1 MIGHTKRSTNKGT
14 SYSDSFLNI
23 CGFPQG
29 RVHFLLQTKL
39 LMRSAG
45 RASFTYHQINS
56 NQKTSFIQ
64 PFADIVALS
73 ECQATSHWGA
83 RARSYTG
90 IESVDVKAKVNW
102 LRSVWIHSIQSHF
115 HYVAY
120 PVFIDFVHGER
131 SNIVFS
137 ENHLLPLVYVPQA
150 NVCQA

>member
-1 MIGHTKRSTNKGT
+1 MGRTKRSTNKGT

-64 PFADIVALS
+64 PFADIVTFS
-73 ECQATSHWGA
+73 ECQATPHWGT

-102 LRSVWIHSIQSHF
+102 LRPVWVYSIQSHF
-115 HYVAY
+115 HYFSY
-120 PVFIDFVHGER
+120 PVSIHFVHGER
-131 SNIVFS
+131 SNVVFS
-137 ENHLLPLVYVPQA
+137 ENRLLSPVYVPQA
-150 NVCQA
+150 NVYQA